1 MENNEA
7 DEIESTIS
15 TLEDRYRQIYREINA
30 YINEDEISSKSIDGV
45 PIRKLFIG
53 NLAERATSKDVQNL
67 FSVYG
72 KVESCYLYRNEKKR
86 NCAFVTFMNV
96 DSASSAWR
104 DGYCKQIRLHN
115 RDLIVMAA
123 DLWNQPDSIE
133 QKLRERWLHLE
144 LNSTHRYALNIKD
157 TPIHMLNDDCLIY
170 IFNFLS
176 VNDRIR
182 SERVCKHWRVLSLK
196 SWHTVKKLDLSYS
209 TWGQQIR
216 PINTA
221 MLRRVLLRCGK
232 FITHIHLSDVP
243 NDLSINTL
251 PIIAYFCPNLTC
263 IDGSSLPICPMDLHT
278 LTKKC
283 KKITYLSIGSV
294 ADISDNDLKNVF
306 KEYEDLSYFEARG
319 NDNIFGTCLSYLPA
333 QMLRTL
339 VIKECHKI
347 TDANLSTAL
356 ARLKNLE
363 CLKLLN
369 CCHIGEKIMEAISD
383 HCKSLTDLRICGRA
397 GWLYNMNI
405 QFTNLVNLRR
415 LEITHF
421 FALSNEQL
429 INVALNCPQI
439 THLDISGCDKVTDT
453 GIIAIAGLSKL
464 EYLYINFLT
473 NITNHS
479 LKNLVNLKIF
489 ECHSCPLITDHG
501 VCKILV
507 SSPQLQLLDLS
518 QCCNITNAT
527 YEVAKRIC
535 DSRTN
540 NVILKMFIQGT
551 QIVLTDAVSPFLQ
564 TVNFI
569 RPEPFVRMPY
579 TGW

>member
-123 DLWNQPDSIE
+123 DLWNQPD
-133 QKLRERWLHLE
+133 
-144 LNSTHRYALNIKD
+144 
-157 TPIHMLNDDCLIY
+157 M
-170 IFNFLS
+170 
-176 VNDRIR
+176 
-182 SERVCKHWRVLSLK
+182 CKHWRVLSLK